1 MGDEIRIKSISLGSV
16 PQTHSTNRS
25 SAFVSFHSVDDT
37 GHLSALVD
45 VSEPIE
51 LTRDGDG
58 FLVCDIKLTEPL
70 FVVVLHEVGVDA
82 PIGLA
87 KCNTGTVN
95 GFSATLQEIIGTD
108 VPQFAKCSIE
118 LTLVIFPHVF
128 VRFTPLRVPV
138 RDISLFGGVVPHSL
152 MDDYRIELSIMR
164 GARRMGSTAS
174 APTRPKS
181 ELGISFI
188 ELTEELTID
197 YIHDPRKSYS
207 VEICLH
213 TPDAVV
219 LLDVMPLKI
228 IPHGPVQSL
237 PFSPPAGI
245 LSICHGS
252 TFDRSSPAFL
262 AARTRMQLSKVQRCH
277 TARFIMQVTTL
288 DADVEKFIV
297 GTVQLGS
304 RRMFSVES
312 FSTHDV
318 SETVSFSVVT
328 GVEYPVL
335 GIAFLDKSR
344 SVVATCIL
352 PLASCLEGS
361 TVQYPG
367 IGVSIKIKPL
377 EGAISPAE
385 PLLPIWEDELPAVT
399 HNPPLSSIG
408 SMVTVRALLQK
419 ATKLPIDSLA
429 PDATSVFITMSVC
442 SSALPP
448 GILNVTELFRFR
460 DAQHPDGFPPYSLAE
475 SPHRISN
482 LRNPIF
488 ESEVYLH
495 ANTKHSDWI
504 WFVIYACT
512 QVGQLTVV
520 GHCSIPVA
528 TLTCTSERTI
538 FTLPVL
544 DGVDRCRHVDVGSY
558 LYVSFPSPPT
568 LWTPI
573 IIRQDTTRG
582 DTQPDTICLQVRIY
596 TSQDDYVHRTE
607 HPVGEGRIWLPI
619 KDIYPLYIREGL
631 PESYM
636 VMSLL
641 SLQSDLV
648 AESHHMVKPR
658 VDPQQFPCGKFNF
671 LVTRS
676 KHSQ

>member
-1 MGDEIRIKSISLGSV
+1 MGDEIHIKSISLGSV
-16 PQTHSTNRS
+16 PRTHSTNCS

-37 GHLSALVD
+37 GQLSALVD

-51 LTRDGDG
+51 LTCDGDG
-58 FLVCDIKLTEPL
+58 FLVCDIKLTEP
-70 FVVVLHEVGVDA
+70 VIVAVLHEVGDDA

-87 KCNTGTVN
+87 KCNTGTIN
-95 GFSATLQEIIGTD
+95 GFSAKLQEVIETD
-108 VPQFAKCSIE
+108 VPQFAKCAIE
-118 LTLVIFPHVF
+118 LTLVVFPHVF

-138 RDISLFGGVVPHSL
+138 GYISLFGGVVPPSL
-152 MDDYRIELSIMR
+152 VDDYRIELSVMR
-164 GARRMGSTAS
+164 GARRVGSTAS
-174 APTRPKS
+174 SPTRPKS

-197 YIHDPRKSYS
+197 YIHDPRNSYS
-207 VEICLH
+207 VEISLH

-228 IPHGPVQSL
+228 ITLGPVQSL

-252 TFDRSSPAFL
+252 TFDSSSPAFL

-277 TARFIMQVTTL
+277 TAWFIMQVNTL

-297 GTVQLGS
+297 GTVRLGT
-304 RRMFSVES
+304 RPMFSIDS

-335 GIAFLDKSR
+335 GIAFLDMTG
-344 SVVATCIL
+344 SVVATCTL

-361 TVQYPG
+361 TVEYPG
-367 IGVSIKIKPL
+367 IGFSIKIKPL
-377 EGAISPAE
+377 EGANSPAE
-385 PLLPIWEDELPAVT
+385 PLLPIWEDESPDVT
-399 HNPPLSSIG
+399 QTALSSSTG
-408 SMVTVRALLQK
+408 SMVSVRALLQK

-448 GILNVTELFRFR
+448 GVLNVAELFRMR
-460 DAQHPDGFPPYSLAE
+460 DAQHPDEFPTYSLAE
-475 SPHRISN
+475 SPHRIAN

-488 ESEVYLH
+488 ESEVCLH
-495 ANTKHSDWI
+495 AKTKHSDWI
-504 WFVIYACT
+504 WFVMYACT
-512 QVGQLTVV
+512 QVGQLTVL

-528 TLTCTSERTI
+528 TLTCTSKQTV

-544 DGVDRCRHVDVGSY
+544 DGVDRCRHLDVGSY

-596 TSQDDYVHRTE
+596 TSQLHYVHRTE

-619 KDIYPLYIREGL
+619 KDIYPLYIREGP

-641 SLQSDLV
+641 SVESDSV